1 MLSRDRKRLR
11 RNEERLSR
19 DGKRLCRDEERLR
32 RDGRMPEE
40 KTAEVKGC

>member
-11 RNEERLSR
+11 RNEERLRR
-19 DGKRLCRDEERLR
+19 DGKRLGRDEERLR

>member
-1 MLSRDRKRLR
+1 MLSRDGKRLCRDEERLR
-11 RNEERLSR
+11 RDR
-19 DGKRLCRDEERLR
+19 KRLCRDEERLR

>member
-1 MLSRDRKRLR
+1 MLSRDGKRLR
-11 RNEERLSR
+11 R

>member
-1 MLSRDRKRLR
+1 M
-11 RNEERLSR
+11 LSR